1 MDGGRQGTSQNK
13 KMVSPADL
21 MPGPTRQALALYR
34 GSIKIEGGLGR
45 LGVGGS
51 GGAPSTN
58 FDTIFGY
65 CGLRRTTLMFSAGP
79 LKLTASDWS
88 SVL

>member
-1 MDGGRQGTSQNK
+1 MDGGGQGTSQNK

-45 LGVGGS
+45 LGEG

-65 CGLRRTTLMFSAGP
+65 CRLRRTTLMFSAGP